1 MSLFIHCASV
11 SNSCFPSD
19 QWFQKQ
25 QKIKTERNS
34 PKLVNQITKRN
45 LNPNYHQKALTSIIK
60 SKSILWFRSGITHEQ
75 LKFLAQLPVSASTF
89 PPLLPNQAFNRLEET
104 QLHWGG
110 QSAIDPNVNLLQKHP
125 EISSQI
131 YPK

>member
-1 MSLFIHCASV
+1 MSLFVHCASV

-34 PKLVNQITKRN
+34 PKLVNQIT
-45 LNPNYHQKALTSIIK
+45 NYHQKAPTSIIK

-89 PPLLPNQAFNRLEET
+89 PYLLPN
-104 QLHWGG
+104 
-110 QSAIDPNVNLLQKHP
+110 
-125 EISSQI
+125 
-131 YPK
+131 